1 LFYKPIFDFKC
12 GSFRIWA
19 YKKCG
24 DGSFISPWG
33 NFFINKS
40 DGGGIFAV
48 LEEKLAY
55 KIKSLLVFISP
66 FSKQGVGKGSLGLI
80 NYRIIRDL

>member
-1 LFYKPIFDFKC
+1 MFYKPIFDFKC
-12 GSFRIWA
+12 GSFRIRA

-33 NFFINKS
+33 KFFINKS
-40 DGGGIFAV
+40 DEGGIFAV

-55 KIKSLLVFISP
+55 KIKIFLVFISL